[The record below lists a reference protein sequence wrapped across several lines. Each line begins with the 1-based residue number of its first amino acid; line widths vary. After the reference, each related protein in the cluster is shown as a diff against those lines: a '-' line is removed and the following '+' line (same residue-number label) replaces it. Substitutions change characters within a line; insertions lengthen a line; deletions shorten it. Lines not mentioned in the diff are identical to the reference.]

1 MLNNLSIARKF
12 GLMVGAAILLL
23 VGSIFMVLMQVRGMM
38 LEQKRTE
45 IRNTVESAVTILQ
58 GAYDDAVAKGMK
70 PDEALKSASNVLRSS
85 RFDNGN
91 YFYIYDLNG
100 NTLMHPIRKDL
111 EGKNNLGLKDKN
123 GLMIIQEFSRVVKAE
138 RAGFTEYYW
147 KKPGQDVETV
157 KIAYNAL
164 LPKTEAFVGSGLHVD
179 DVDAALQ
186 AEVLSLAAKVLPLLI
201 AFGALA
207 WMIGRAVSGGLKSVT
222 ASVNGIANGELDTP
236 IAGTDRK
243 DEIGV
248 VARAL
253 QVFREALVQK
263 RDADQ
268 TLAARQE
275 RDHARQVAIEDAVKR
290 FEAQVNTV
298 VLSIS
303 STASELEASAN
314 ALARSAENTTMEAS
328 TVASAATQTSATIH
342 GLAAAGEEL
351 SGTAAEISRIL
362 SSATDASAGAVAS
375 VRNTDES
382 VQSLVTAAGKIG
394 QVIDLIRG
402 LAEQTNLLALNAT
415 IEAARAGEAGR
426 GFAVVASEVK
436 ELANQTA
443 KATNDIAD
451 MVAEIQRATEQTV
464 GSIQQI
470 DQSISLIDRATGEIS
485 GSIGEQER
493 ATREIAANVQQ
504 AAGGTDEVT
513 RSITQVSTAANDT
526 AAATGQVHGAASDLA
541 RQAAMMR
548 QEVESFLEAVRAA

>member
-12 GLMVGAAILLL
+12 GFMVGAAILLL
-23 VGSIFMVLMQVRGMM
+23 AASVVMVLSQVRTMM
-38 LEQKRTE
+38 LEQKRNE
-45 IRNTVESAVTILQ
+45 IRHTVESAVTILQ
-58 GAYDDAVAKGMK
+58 GAFDDATAKGAK
-70 PDEALKSASNVLRSS
+70 PDDALKAAANVLRSS

-100 NTLMHPIRKDL
+100 NTLMHPIRRDL

-123 GLMIIQEFSRVVKAE
+123 GMMIIQEFIKVVKAE
-138 RAGFTEYYW
+138 KAGFTEYHW
-147 KKPGQDVETV
+147 KKPGDQVETV
-157 KIAYNAL
+157 KVAYNAL

-186 AEVLSLAAKVLPLLI
+186 AEVLSLAAKVLPLLL
-201 AFGALA
+201 AFGGLA
-207 WMIGRAVSGGLKSVT
+207 WVIGRAVSGGLGSLT
-222 ASVNGIANGELDTP
+222 ASVNGIASGELDTP

-268 TLAARQE
+268 ALAARQE
-275 RDHARQVAIEDAVKR
+275 RDHIRQRVIEEAVKT

-328 TVASAATQTSATIH
+328 TVASAATQTSTTIH

-375 VRNTDES
+375 VRNTDQS
-382 VQSLVTAAGKIG
+382 VQSLVSAAGKID

-470 DQSISLIDRATGEIS
+470 DQSIGLIDRATGEIA

-526 AAATGQVHGAASDLA
+526 AAATSQVHGAASDLA

-548 QEVESFLEAVRAA
+548 REVESFLAAVRAA

>member
-12 GLMVGAAILLL
+12 GFMVGAAILLL
-23 VGSIFMVLMQVRGMM
+23 AGSVVMVLTQVRGMM
-38 LEQKRTE
+38 LEQKRNE
-45 IRNTVESAVTILQ
+45 IRHTVESAVTILQ
-58 GAYDDAVAKGMK
+58 GAYDEAVAKGMK
-70 PDEALKSASNVLRSS
+70 PDEALKSASNVLRAS

-138 RAGFTEYYW
+138 KAGFTEYYW
-147 KKPGQDVETV
+147 KKPGDEVETV

-207 WMIGRAVSGGLKSVT
+207 WLIGRAVSGGLRSLT

-263 RDADQ
+263 RDADRA
-268 TLAARQE
+268 LAARQE
-275 RDHARQVAIEDAVKR
+275 RDHARQATIEEAVAR
-290 FEAQVNTV
+290 FEAQVNSV

-362 SSATDASAGAVAS
+362 ASATDASAGAVES
-375 VRNTDES
+375 VRNTDAS

-470 DQSISLIDRATGEIS
+470 DQSISQIDHATSEIS

-548 QEVESFLEAVRAA
+548 QEVESFLQAVRAA

>member
-186 AEVLSLAAKVLPLLI
+186 AEVLSLAAKVLPC
-201 AFGALA
+201 
-207 WMIGRAVSGGLKSVT
+207 
-222 ASVNGIANGELDTP
+222 
-236 IAGTDRK
+236 
-243 DEIGV
+243 
-248 VARAL
+248 
-253 QVFREALVQK
+253 
-263 RDADQ
+263 
-268 TLAARQE
+268 
-275 RDHARQVAIEDAVKR
+275 
-290 FEAQVNTV
+290 
-298 VLSIS
+298 S
-303 STASELEASAN
+303 SP
-314 ALARSAENTTMEAS
+314 LARWP
-328 TVASAATQTSATIH
+328 
-342 GLAAAGEEL
+342 G
-351 SGTAAEISRIL
+351 
-362 SSATDASAGAVAS
+362 
-375 VRNTDES
+375 
-382 VQSLVTAAGKIG
+382 
-394 QVIDLIRG
+394 
-402 LAEQTNLLALNAT
+402 
-415 IEAARAGEAGR
+415 
-426 GFAVVASEVK
+426 
-436 ELANQTA
+436 
-443 KATNDIAD
+443 
-451 MVAEIQRATEQTV
+451 
-464 GSIQQI
+464 
-470 DQSISLIDRATGEIS
+470 
-485 GSIGEQER
+485 
-493 ATREIAANVQQ
+493 
-504 AAGGTDEVT
+504 
-513 RSITQVSTAANDT
+513 
-526 AAATGQVHGAASDLA
+526 
-541 RQAAMMR
+541 
-548 QEVESFLEAVRAA
+548 